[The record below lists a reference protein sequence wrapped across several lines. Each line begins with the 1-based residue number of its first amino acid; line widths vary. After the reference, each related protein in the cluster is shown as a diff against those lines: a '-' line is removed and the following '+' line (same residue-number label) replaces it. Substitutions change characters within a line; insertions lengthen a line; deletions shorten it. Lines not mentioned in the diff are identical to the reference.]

1 MITIKQRMATVKL
14 LLVWTSIIAVFFTAS
29 VLKGQDSL
37 DVQKLGQLSYT
48 QSINDVWGW
57 ADTATGKEYALV
69 GVNNGLSVVDVT
81 NPNNPVQAKFFAGAS
96 STWRDM
102 KTFGNYAYTIHD
114 AYNGQSDGIF
124 ILDMTTIGNQNP
136 TFFRRNP
143 TIQVGQTTGTLQ
155 RAHNLYID
163 ENGYLYLFGANVG
176 IGGAL
181 IFDLNTSP
189 TNPSYV
195 GAFDDFYLHDGVVRG
210 DTLWGAAVLNGFF
223 MPIDVSVKTAP
234 IISATQSTPFNF
246 THNIWFSDDNQRV
259 FTTDEKSGA
268 FIAEYDVSDLSN
280 ISELDRIRTSFG
292 TDVIPHNVH
301 FHNNF
306 LVNSYYTS
314 GVQILD
320 VSQPGFMI
328 ETGYYDTS
336 PLTGDGFSGCWGV
349 YPYLPSGNILAT
361 DRQQGLFVLSSDYT
375 RGCYLNATVID
386 SITRQNIIIAN
397 VDVLNTTMSGTTN
410 IFGNFR
416 ATQAQSGVYQV
427 VVSKVGYT
435 TDTFSISLTNG
446 VLLNKQFALLSQNF
460 STPEQNILNSVS
472 IYPNPTRSTVKLAGL
487 TSLGSDLQWS
497 LLDLSGQVLKEG
509 NLQVT
514 NPEINF
520 GTSYKGLYLLRL
532 SSKTATK
539 TFSLSF
545 E

>member
-1 MITIKQRMATVKL
+1 MATVKL

-210 DTLWGAAVLNGFF
+210 DTL
-223 MPIDVSVKTAP
+223 
-234 IISATQSTPFNF
+234 
-246 THNIWFSDDNQRV
+246 
-259 FTTDEKSGA
+259 
-268 FIAEYDVSDLSN
+268 
-280 ISELDRIRTSFG
+280 
-292 TDVIPHNVH
+292 
-301 FHNNF
+301 
-306 LVNSYYTS
+306 
-314 GVQILD
+314 
-320 VSQPGFMI
+320 
-328 ETGYYDTS
+328 
-336 PLTGDGFSGCWGV
+336 
-349 YPYLPSGNILAT
+349 
-361 DRQQGLFVLSSDYT
+361 
-375 RGCYLNATVID
+375 
-386 SITRQNIIIAN
+386 
-397 VDVLNTTMSGTTN
+397 
-410 IFGNFR
+410 
-416 ATQAQSGVYQV
+416 
-427 VVSKVGYT
+427 
-435 TDTFSISLTNG
+435 
-446 VLLNKQFALLSQNF
+446 
-460 STPEQNILNSVS
+460 
-472 IYPNPTRSTVKLAGL
+472 
-487 TSLGSDLQWS
+487 
-497 LLDLSGQVLKEG
+497 
-509 NLQVT
+509 
-514 NPEINF
+514 
-520 GTSYKGLYLLRL
+520 
-532 SSKTATK
+532 
-539 TFSLSF
+539 
-545 E
+545 